1 MDANTPATQS
11 SSSSSPDEDRPMHD
25 SPISP
30 IEDTISAPEPSP
42 SAPAPPPTPAPATA
56 SLPPTASMPATAA
69 APARPKGPNAG
80 AVVLGLVAL
89 VLAAGI
95 IATETMSVRVDWV
108 ALGPGAI
115 VGVGV
120 LLVVLGAVGLARRRG
135 ES

>member
-1 MDANTPATQS
+1 MESNTPATQS
-11 SSSSSPDEDRPMHD
+11 FSSSNPDEDKPMRD
-25 SPISP
+25 SPIQ
-30 IEDTISAPEPSP
+30 DTAGPPESSK
-42 SAPAPPPTPAPATA
+42 SAPASAPGTAPAPV
-56 SLPPTASMPATAA
+56 
-69 APARPKGPNAG
+69 RPKGANAG
-80 AVVLGLVAL
+80 VVVLGLVAL